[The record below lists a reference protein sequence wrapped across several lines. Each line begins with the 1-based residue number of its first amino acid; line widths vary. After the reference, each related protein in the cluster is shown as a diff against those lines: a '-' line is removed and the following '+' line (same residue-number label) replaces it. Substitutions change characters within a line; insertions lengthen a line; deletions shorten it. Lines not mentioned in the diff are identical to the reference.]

1 MARKYLLTTAAMG
14 LWALSGAAFASG
26 DSSCYSS
33 WKLSYPTR
41 DCASRAIISP
51 SNDTRV
57 NMLFLMRD
65 AAGAG
70 AGELAYP
77 KDSWTA
83 SDYGRTFFDWSML
96 QEGFY
101 PSRAAAE
108 AADSGSYV
116 GSRCDSLTAGSAS
129 FAAAMAAN
137 AGLPAAEGSLSCTV
151 PQISN

>member
-1 MARKYLLTTAAMG
+1 MVRKFLLTTAAMG
-14 LWALSGAAFASG
+14 LWAMSGAAFASG

-65 AAGAG
+65 FAGTGAG
-70 AGELAYP
+70 TPGMVYP

-83 SDYGRTFFDWSML
+83 ADYGHTFFDWGML

-101 PSRAAAE
+101 P
-108 AADSGSYV
+108 
-116 GSRCDSLTAGSAS
+116 
-129 FAAAMAAN
+129 
-137 AGLPAAEGSLSCTV
+137 
-151 PQISN
+151 